1 MDEAVDEG
9 DDAGGGGE
17 HVGPLREGF
26 IGRDEHGHGEVP
38 AGDDLEEEVGIA
50 VVVVEVSD
58 LIDGQKLR
66 AGEAA
71 KAPGK
76 GRIGVLG
83 GELMEHVR
91 GHGESGGEAV
101 EDGVMEEVLHE
112 HRLADGRGDSVVR
125 TTTVTEWASAAV
137 SRHQA
142 ARRLHFVHAFAVWMR
157 AEDARHEV
165 PPRNLFGPHSNQ
177 RLLPDLMT
185 TQELRTLLTA
195 ALRLGPTGTISPL
208 TWHYLL
214 GLIASTGIR
223 RCEAVALRL
232 TDVTPHGL
240 VIRESKF
247 RKSRL
252 VSLHPSTTEALD
264 AYLAIRRVQATPD
277 DHLFVLDHG
286 RVPGLD
292 TVSSVFRKLAI
303 KTGIRTGTRR
313 PRVHDLRHRFATRSL
328 EALDTTQDPARH
340 MLALATYLGHVDPV
354 STYWYLE
361 ASPVLLRDIAEAA
374 ERTFTTGDDHD

>member
-1 MDEAVDEG
+1 MT
-9 DDAGGGGE
+9 
-17 HVGPLREGF
+17 
-26 IGRDEHGHGEVP
+26 
-38 AGDDLEEEVGIA
+38 
-50 VVVVEVSD
+50 
-58 LIDGQKLR
+58 LIDHVARYVALKRRLGYDYRTHAGILR
-66 AGEAA
+66 QYA
-71 KAPGK
+71 
-76 GRIGVLG
+76 RF
-83 GELMEHVR
+83 
-91 GHGESGGEAV
+91 
-101 EDGVMEEVLHE
+101 
-112 HRLADGRGDSVVR
+112 ADDRGDSVVR
-125 TTTVTEWASAAV
+125 TATVTEWASAAV

-165 PPRNLFGPHSNQ
+165 PPRGLFGPHSNQ
-177 RLLPDLMT
+177 RPPPDLMT
-185 TQELRTLLTA
+185 TQEVRALLAA

-208 TWHYLL
+208 TWHYML

-252 VSLHPSTTEALD
+252 VTLHPSTTEALD
-264 AYLAIRRVQATPD
+264 AYLVIRRAQATPV
-277 DHLFVLDHG
+277 DHLFVLDRG
-286 RVPGLD
+286 RVPGPD
-292 TVSSVFRKLAI
+292 AVTRVFRKLAI
-303 KTGIRTGTRR
+303 QTGIRTGTRR

-328 EALDTTQDPARH
+328 EALDATEDPARH

-361 ASPVLLRDIAEAA
+361 ASPVLLRDIAEAT
-374 ERTFTTGDDHD
+374 ERTFTTGGGHD

>member
-1 MDEAVDEG
+1 MT
-9 DDAGGGGE
+9 
-17 HVGPLREGF
+17 
-26 IGRDEHGHGEVP
+26 
-38 AGDDLEEEVGIA
+38 
-50 VVVVEVSD
+50 
-58 LIDGQKLR
+58 LIDHVARYVALKRKLGYDYR
-66 AGEAA
+66 THAGILRRYA
-71 KAPGK
+71 
-76 GRIGVLG
+76 RF
-83 GELMEHVR
+83 
-91 GHGESGGEAV
+91 
-101 EDGVMEEVLHE
+101 
-112 HRLADGRGDSVVR
+112 ADGRGDSVVR
-125 TTTVTEWASAAV
+125 TATVTEWASAAV

-177 RLLPDLMT
+177 RPLPDLMT
-185 TQELRTLLTA
+185 TRELRTLLTA

-208 TWHYLL
+208 TWHYML

-286 RVPGLD
+286 RVPRLD

-303 KTGIRTGTRR
+303 KTGVRTGTRR

-374 ERTFTTGDDHD
+374 ERTFTTGGDHD